1 MVSGL
6 DAGDADDANREKRNR
21 EGEGEREDVSL
32 TYEINQIFNFF
43 I

>member
-1 MVSGL
+1 MVSRL
-6 DAGDADDANREKRNR
+6 DAGDTDDANREMRNR